1 MLHKDMVLS
10 FVMYM
15 YISYIK
21 YVQGCNQEYFMA
33 AEVLAKKGTIYARY
47 YSYITSVIYNALTSV
62 TDESLY
68 DFYDWSID
76 ISF

>member
-1 MLHKDMVLS
+1 
-10 FVMYM
+10 
-15 YISYIK
+15 
-21 YVQGCNQEYFMA
+21 MA
-33 AEVLAKKGTIYARY
+33 VEVLAKKGTIYARY
-47 YSYITSVIYNALTSV
+47 YSYIISVIYNALTSV

>member
-15 YISYIK
+15 YISYNK
-21 YVQGCNQEYFMA
+21 YVRGCSQEYFMA

-47 YSYITSVIYNALTSV
+47 YSYIISVIYNALTSV

>member
-15 YISYIK
+15 YISYNK

-47 YSYITSVIYNALTSV
+47 YSYIISVIYNALTSV